1 MRAWIYNK
9 ALMGLTPHWYEN
21 VLKQLPE
28 NARLLDVG
36 IGTGEALLRNAALI
50 REKNLTIHGVD
61 IDGTYLKHCE
71 AHIKKHELTKQVSCA
86 HQSVYDHT
94 EGPYDGVYFGASFML
109 LPDPTKALHH
119 VASLLKPDGLLYF
132 TQTFHDK
139 PSPMM
144 EKIKPLLHKVTTI
157 HFGRVTYEH
166 DFRDVIQD
174 AGMNL
179 QSLNIMSTR
188 GRTSYRSAVVNP
200 N

>member
-21 VLKQLPE
+21 VLSQLPDG
-28 NARLLDVG
+28 ARLLDVG
-36 IGTGEALLRNAALI
+36 IGTGEALLRNADLI
-50 REKNLTIHGVD
+50 RTKALTVHGVD
-61 IDGTYLKHCE
+61 IDNTYLKHCQGNIE
-71 AHIKKHELTKQVSCA
+71 KHGLLDQITCA

-94 EGPYDGVYFGASFML
+94 DGPYDGVYFGASFML

-119 VASLLKPDGLLYF
+119 VAGLLKPEGLLYF

-144 EKIKPLLHKVTTI
+144 EKIKPMLHKVTTI
-157 HFGRVTYEH
+157 HFGRVTYEQ
-166 DFRDVIQD
+166 DFREVIHG

-179 QSLNIMSTR
+179 KSLNGMSTS